1 MATTIVPELKYI
13 GVDDYDLGLFESQY
27 PAPKGITYNS
37 YLILDEKVALMDT
50 VDARMTEQWRQNL
63 IDGLGCRNVDYL
75 VVHHLEPDHSAN
87 IRLVM
92 EMFPDAEIVTSAVAA
107 KMLPLYT
114 DGLSLEGRVKVVCEG
129 DELLLGTRRAWENMS
144 CSFSWRRWCIGRK

>member
-13 GVDDYDLGLFESQY
+13 GVGDYDLGLFESQY

-92 EMFPDAEIVTSAVAA
+92 EMFHNQADICGMVRQISAWLW
-107 KMLPLYT
+107 K
-114 DGLSLEGRVKVVCEG
+114 
-129 DELLLGTRRAWENMS
+129 
-144 CSFSWRRWCIGRK
+144 CSRMPKS